1 MNLSTEQLAQLLA
14 GIAKSQQA
22 VIDAVDRAN
31 TGFRG
36 TYLLPT
42 LNVAA
47 NLRLTEVRLLDLPS
61 RILLRSQ
68 GRVGMDVETILKNLE
83 EALGAAPNA
92 TPSAAPAGGAVTAP
106 AAAAPTAA
114 QAADD
119 LDFFNS

>member
-1 MNLSTEQLAQLLA
+1 MNLTTEQLAQLLA

-31 TGFRG
+31 AGFRG

-68 GRVGMDVETILKNLE
+68 GRVAMDIETIQKNLE
-83 EALGAAPNA
+83 EALGQTGQTTA
-92 TPSAAPAGGAVTAP
+92 AAPATAAAAVP
-106 AAAAPTAA
+106 AAAVT
-114 QAADD
+114 DD
-119 LDFFNS
+119 LDFFNT

>member
-1 MNLSTEQLAQLLA
+1 MNLTTEQLAQLLA

-31 TGFRG
+31 AGFRG

-47 NLRLTEVRLLDLPS
+47 NLRLNEVRLLDLPS

-68 GRVGMDVETILKNLE
+68 GRVVMDVETIQKNLE
-83 EALGAAPNA
+83 EALGHAPA
-92 TPSAAPAGGAVTAP
+92 GAAAPAPAP
-106 AAAAPTAA
+106 VAAAPIAATA
-114 QAADD
+114 AADD